1 MGNIAV
7 LEKHMINMIAAGEV
21 IERPAN
27 VVKELLENS
36 IDAQAQKITLNIEQ
50 GGIKLIKITDD
61 GKGMDAEDL
70 RTAFE
75 PHATSKI
82 KNPNDLDKIATMGFR
97 GEALA
102 SIAQVAHVK
111 ATSRPENQINAHSVE
126 IDHGRHQP
134 LTPCSANTGTTVEV
148 RNLFYKIPARKKF
161 LRTPNT
167 EMTHINEHFTRIA
180 LAYPDL
186 DLTLTHNNRQ
196 THRLLPGQSIP
207 QRIEKLLGPVSASEL
222 LETHSNEKNL
232 NIRAF
237 LAKPHAAR
245 SNSKYQ
251 YVFLNK
257 RYIKDKFISHAIR
270 QAYRGL
276 IEHDK
281 YPVVFIFLQMDP
293 SHFDVN
299 VHPTKI
305 EVRFQNSNLV
315 HSQILA
321 VIRDKLLSTNLDTK
335 GTIPKP
341 QQIPIKEQPSSPRDT
356 QRNQRINAAMQNF
369 FKKNSAVTGS
379 QQNLNFKPSAKN
391 FSAQPTSPKT
401 RITQQQPA
409 SLPQLPNNRKFV
421 QIHNTYILTQTKN
434 GLSIIDQHALHEKI
448 LYVKMRNAI
457 EKHPLQSQNLLMPET
472 IEIED
477 SKIQLLDKNCELFQ
491 SLGIKTEPFGPS
503 TIAVHAFP
511 TILQKIDIHAFMKN
525 TLDMMEDETIGTDKE
540 KLLHEILDMASCKAA
555 IKANQPLS
563 DPEIQ
568 QLLDDKELLAE
579 ANRCPHGRPTT
590 IEFSIS
596 QLKKQFKRT

>member
-1 MGNIAV
+1 MGNISV

-36 IDAQAQKITLNIEQ
+36 IDANANKISLNIED
-50 GGIKLIKITDD
+50 GGKKLIKITDN
-61 GKGMDAEDL
+61 GKGMDADDL

-82 KNPNDLDKIATMGFR
+82 KDPKDLDNIATMGFR

-102 SIAQVAHVK
+102 SIAQVAQLK
-111 ATSRPENQINAHSVE
+111 ATSRPHNQIQANTIE
-126 IDHGRHQP
+126 IDHGRQNP
-134 LTPCSANTGTTVEV
+134 LTPCSADIGTTIEV

-161 LRTPNT
+161 LRTANT
-167 EMTHINEHFTRIA
+167 EMTHINEHFIRIA
-180 LAYPDL
+180 LAHPQL
-186 DLTLTHNNRQ
+186 DMTLTHNNRQ
-196 THRLLPGQSIP
+196 TQRILPGQSIP
-207 QRIEKLLGPVSASEL
+207 QRIETLLGPAAGADL
-222 LETHSNEKNL
+222 LQTSSKEKDLTIN
-232 NIRAF
+232 AF

-257 RYIKDKFISHAIR
+257 RYIKDRFISHAIR

-281 YPVVFIFLQMDP
+281 FPVVFIFMQMDP
-293 SHFDVN
+293 SRFDVN

-305 EVRFQNSNLV
+305 EVRFENSNLV

-321 VIRDKLLSTNLDTK
+321 VIRNKLLSTNLDTK
-335 GTIPKP
+335 GSLPKSP
-341 QQIPIKEQPSSPRDT
+341 PIPIKEHQTPPKDPERA
-356 QRNQRINAAMQNF
+356 QRINAAMQSF

-379 QQNLNFKPSAKN
+379 QQNLNFRPSKPSFN
-391 FSAQPTSPKT
+391 PSPNPTPDNVNNYQT
-401 RITQQQPA
+401 TA
-409 SLPQLPNNRKFV
+409 QLPTDRKFI
-421 QIHNTYILTQTKN
+421 QIHNSYILTQTEN

-457 EKHPLQSQNLLMPET
+457 EKQPLQSQNLLMPET
-472 IEIED
+472 IELNNA
-477 SKIQLLDKNCELFQ
+477 KINLIKNNSDLFE

-503 TIAVHAFP
+503 EIAVHAFP
-511 TILQKIDIHAFMKN
+511 TILQKIDITTFIN
-525 TLDMMEDETIGTDKE
+525 DTIDMIEDETIGTDKE
-540 KLLHEILDMASCKAA
+540 KLLHKILDLASCKAA

-563 DPEIQ
+563 DDEIQ
-568 QLLDDKELLAE
+568 QLLNDKQLLAE
-579 ANRCPHGRPTT
+579 SNRCPHGRPTT

-596 QLKKQFKRT
+596 QLEKQFKRT